1 MKRRII
7 TLIGVVAIATAA
19 LFALDYFGFIPH
31 KYYSAKRFGIEEIKS
46 NTDADDDG
54 IDDYTDI
61 LLSAREYVSTKPKY
75 KSEYY
80 VGGYSPDGT
89 GVCTDVIWRALKGAG
104 YDLKEMVDADILSNP
119 DRYPSIEKPDSNID
133 FRRVRNLL
141 PFFEAHAKTLTID
154 TSQIAEWQAGDI
166 VIFKGHIAIVSN
178 RRNKSGMP
186 FIIHHA
192 NPYQLY
198 YEEDALTTSGEIIGH
213 FRWEK

>member
-1 MKRRII
+1 MMGAAVIVLA
-7 TLIGVVAIATAA
+7 TLFV
-19 LFALDYFGFIPH
+19 LDYFGFIPH
-31 KYYSAKRFGIEEIKS
+31 KYYSAERFGIEEIKS
-46 NTDADDDG
+46 STDADNDG

-80 VGGYSPDGT
+80 NGGYSPDGI
-89 GVCTDVIWRALKGAG
+89 GVCTDVIWRAFKGAG
-104 YDLKEMVDADILSNP
+104 YDLKQMVDADILNYP
-119 DRYPSIEKPDSNID
+119 DRYPSIEKPDGNID

-141 PFFEAHAKTLTID
+141 PFFEANAKSLTID

-166 VIFKGHIAIVSN
+166 VIFDGHIAIVSD
-178 RRNKSGMP
+178 RRNKSGKP

-198 YEEDALTTSGEIIGH
+198 YEEDALNTSGEIIGH